1 MSDSTEPVKRS
12 RGSSRD
18 RHGRGI
24 RRPLLSD
31 LYAFGQSRAT
41 SFEQIVSGT
50 CDYLKAAWPNDLN
63 ELNWQIFDAP
73 SLKGEAKAVR
83 RWAIKRESMTVVIY
97 RVPIE
102 RLGHHRR
109 ADSLHERMHIEEYVF
124 AAVGELLGKDP
135 YDLIPDRNRDN

>member
-1 MSDSTEPVKRS
+1 MADLTGPIKRP

-31 LYAFGQSRAT
+31 LYAYGLSRGT

-50 CDYLKAAWPNDLN
+50 CDYLKAAWPNELS

-73 SLKGEAKAVR
+73 SLKGESKAVR
-83 RWAIKRESMTVVIY
+83 RWAVRRESMTVVIY

-109 ADSLHERMHIEEYVF
+109 ADKLHERMHIEEYVF
-124 AAVGELLGKDP
+124 AAVGELIGKDP
-135 YDLIPDRNRDN
+135 YELIPDRNREN